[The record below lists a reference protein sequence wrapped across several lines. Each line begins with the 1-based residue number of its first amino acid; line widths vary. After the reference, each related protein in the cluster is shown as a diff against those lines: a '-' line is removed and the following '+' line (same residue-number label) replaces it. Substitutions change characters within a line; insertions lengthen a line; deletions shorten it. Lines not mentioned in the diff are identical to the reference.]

1 MISKGSD
8 LIIIRDRDAR
18 LKEYSKLR
26 TNAGMSRPM
35 DAVASHVSAA
45 VTKLRGVVL
54 LRRATKAEQE
64 QFAPSSAGTLPM
76 ALHPVYAR
84 LRRCSHP

>member
-26 TNAGMSRPM
+26 TNAGMSRPI
-35 DAVASHVSAA
+35 
-45 VTKLRGVVL
+45 
-54 LRRATKAEQE
+54 Q
-64 QFAPSSAGTLPM
+64 SSA
-76 ALHPVYAR
+76 
-84 LRRCSHP
+84 